1 MKTNQSSIKYIV
13 KLNRFTFD
21 FFSHNHWKENI
32 TEKKFQNTSSLIKT
46 FYSNKT
52 FYFKRRASIV
62 EWSQTRVSQNLER
75 KVLEIETFKPWE
87 VFILRVQMIYNLSV

>member
-13 KLNRFTFD
+13 KLNRFTLD
-21 FFSHNHWKENI
+21 FFSNLI

-62 EWSQTRVSQNLER
+62 
-75 KVLEIETFKPWE
+75 K
-87 VFILRVQMIYNLSV
+87 